1 MSDEE
6 EMPIK
11 IPRRKRKSAKPVE
24 KKKARKNGSLP
35 AFPSTI
41 PGLMIYLNL
50 SLQKQALNLEFS
62 CRSPKFLRRNCEVPH
77 SFVLKFENV
86 AYILYFYNDYNTL
99 EIAYKVNA

>member
-11 IPRRKRKSAKPVE
+11 IPHRKRKSAKPVE
-24 KKKARKNGSLP
+24 KKNARKKRKFTRIPKHN
-35 AFPSTI
+35 
-41 PGLMIYLNL
+41 PGLMIYLNW
-50 SLQKQALNLEFS
+50 SLQKQTLNLEFS
-62 CRSPKFLRRNCEVPH
+62 CRSPKLLRRNCEVPH

-99 EIAYKVNA
+99 EIAYEVNA